1 MRFDPSVSI
10 SAVSKQGAATESSQ
24 PAPAQASITA
34 SAGFPASALVRAF
47 DVISA
52 RTSRPSPLVSSSTR
66 IASRKLPNAAPAD
79 VSETASEDISSGAG
93 WYAAC
98 SRAAPQTSWA
108 SPHSSLIRIV
118 NSRSRSPMTTP
129 RTSTT
134 RSPLNAMYSLSSL
147 SKLSTAGAASR
158 GVLRILPSKGSGR
171 SCRQDPSHA
180 SPIVNIINGGTASCG
195 PARINAGP
203 PLA

>member
-1 MRFDPSVSI
+1 M
-10 SAVSKQGAATESSQ
+10 
-24 PAPAQASITA
+24 
-34 SAGFPASALVRAF
+34 
-47 DVISA
+47 ISA

-93 WYAAC
+93 WHAAC

-108 SPHSSLIRIV
+108 SPHSSLIRMV
-118 NSRSRSPMTTP
+118 NSRSRSPRTTP

-134 RSPLNAMYSLSSL
+134 RSPLNAMYSLSFL

-158 GVLRILPSKGSGR
+158 GVLRIPPSNGSGR
-171 SCRQDPSHA
+171 SCIGRIRRTPLPSSTSSTVARRAAAPPASTRGRRLPKCSCWCRPRPPCAPSSRQPPS
-180 SPIVNIINGGTASCG
+180 SWGS
-195 PARINAGP
+195 RE
-203 PLA
+203 